1 MLLDGLPAAGVHC
14 KVLDIARKA
23 CVLRSSAW
31 FLLPCWFPLK
41 KSNDLNSVGSSQI
54 PARILKI
61 FPDYFMSDVAWKLD
75 GDTQM
80 NPWLLKLFQLMKI

>member
-1 MLLDGLPAAGVHC
+1 MITNANHMY
-14 KVLDIARKA
+14 KV
-23 CVLRSSAW
+23 CM
-31 FLLPCWFPLK
+31 
-41 KSNDLNSVGSSQI
+41 
-54 PARILKI
+54 KI